1 MKSFGAY
8 SRTIEQEK
16 AGNQSLL
23 SFVDVFPETGKIYW
37 NDKAYHKSKRG
48 KEAGSIVCE
57 EYPYTKIKYAGKN
70 YMRHRIIFYYV
81 HGYLPIIVD
90 HKNGLDFG
98 DCIDNLQESD
108 PVHNI
113 LKKNKTRK
121 SKTTTSKGVDYRSS
135 RGKYRAQI
143 RINGKTKHIG
153 YYDTEEQASIA
164 YEETLN
170 EYQKHLGYD

>member
-1 MKSFGAY
+1 MKSFGAH

-16 AGNQSLL
+16 AGIDSLL

-37 NDKAYHKSKRG
+37 NDKAYHESKRG

-57 EYPYTKIKYAGKN
+57 EYPYTKIKYKGKN

-81 HGYLPIIVD
+81 YGYLPIIVD
-90 HKNGLDFG
+90 HKNGIDNG
-98 DCIDNLQESD
+98 DHIENLQESD

-113 LKKNKTRK
+113 LKKNKTSK
-121 SKTTTSKGVDYRSS
+121 IKTTASKGVDYRAS
-135 RGKYRAQI
+135 RKKYRAQI
-143 RINGKTKHIG
+143 RIDGKTKHIG

-164 YEETLN
+164 YEEALN
-170 EYQKHLGYD
+170 EHKRSLGYD